1 MFRRLQTSLEWKY
14 LIWNLVKQLAMAII
28 LLFATVVVIFFVTY
42 YQEIQLINNRL
53 NNIETSVIQYYVTQ
67 SPTYFNEIDS
77 AMRPGEKIRIIR
89 NDTQQ
94 EIYYRSYL
102 YGNDADARNNDRV
115 VTLEKSEL
123 QDFQYNS
130 VETLKLF
137 TFTITKQTPTILEVV
152 GTMETP
158 SGLGFDIELYV
169 NLSRT
174 VGQQVDLI
182 ASVLFSILLVFTFF
196 SFMLDTYMFR
206 QLSKP
211 IFKMSKTMNKMTRTS
226 DYTVRLPRRYN
237 HDEIDQLAESFNVLM
252 DKVAK
257 NADLQKQFLADVS
270 HELKTPIAI
279 LQGYVEIMERHQDKL
294 DESFMEEYF
303 EVSKGELKRMRNM
316 VQELL
321 NISRLEFEDV
331 KNAPEIDVT
340 ESFKQVVRSFQFVR
354 DDVELTILHED
365 QATYCIMPDHFERLL
380 KIFIDNAIKYSP
392 ETKKVDVSLE
402 KNETQIIVSI
412 RDYGVGISAEDLPNI
427 FERFYRVDKART
439 SSGSYGLGLAIAK
452 NIISKYQA
460 TIDVESEVDKGT
472 KFVIYF
478 PIEKTNQKQ
487 QIKTKL
493 TI

>member
-1 MFRRLQTSLEWKY
+1 MFRKLQTSLEWKY

-53 NNIETSVIQYYVTQ
+53 NSIETSVVQYYVTQ

-77 AMRPGEKIRIIR
+77 AIRPGEKIRIIR
-89 NDTQQ
+89 SDTQQ

-102 YGNDADARNNDRV
+102 YGNDSEAIQNGRI
-115 VTLEKSEL
+115 VTIDKSEL
-123 QDFQYNS
+123 GNFQYNS
-130 VETLKLF
+130 LDTLKLF
-137 TFTITKQTPTILEVV
+137 SYTVTKQSPTILSVK
-152 GTMETP
+152 GMLETP
-158 SGLGFDIELYV
+158 QGTGFEIELNV
-169 NLSRT
+169 NISRT

-196 SFMLDTYMFR
+196 SFLLDTYMFR

-211 IFKMSKTMNKMTRTS
+211 IFKMSKTMNTMTRTN
-226 DYTVRLPRRYN
+226 DYTVRIPRRYN
-237 HDEIDQLAESFNVLM
+237 NDEIDQLAESFNVLM

-257 NADLQKQFLADVS
+257 NANLQKQFLADVS

-279 LQGYVEIMERHQDKL
+279 LQGYVEFMERHQNQL

-303 EVSKGELKRMRNM
+303 DVSKGELKRMRNM

-331 KNAPEIDVT
+331 KNAPEFDVT
-340 ESFKQVVRSFQFVR
+340 ESFQQVVRSFQLVR
-354 DDVELTILHED
+354 DDVEIVVLAED
-365 QATYCIMPDHFERLL
+365 QAVYRIIPDHFERLL

-392 ETKKVDVSLE
+392 DTKKVEVALRKTNDQL
-402 KNETQIIVSI
+402 IVSI
-412 RDYGVGISAEDLPNI
+412 RDHGVGISEEDLPNI

-439 SSGSYGLGLAIAK
+439 SSGSFGLGLAIAK
-452 NIISKYQA
+452 NIIAKYRA
-460 TIDVESEVDKGT
+460 TIDVMSEIGKGT
-472 KFVIYF
+472 TFTIYF
-478 PIEKTNQKQ
+478 PLPKTQQKPPV
-487 QIKTKL
+487 KTKK
-493 TI
+493 

>member
-1 MFRRLQTSLEWKY
+1 MFRKLQTSLEWKY

-42 YQEIQLINNRL
+42 YQEVQLINNRL
-53 NNIETSVIQYYVTQ
+53 NSIETSVVQYYVTQ

-77 AMRPGEKIRIIR
+77 AIRPGEKIRIVR
-89 NDTQQ
+89 SDTEQ

-102 YGNDADARNNDRV
+102 YGNDSEAIKNGRIVMID
-115 VTLEKSEL
+115 KSEL
-123 QDFQYNS
+123 EDFQYNS
-130 VETLKLF
+130 LDTLKLF
-137 TFTITKQTPTILEVV
+137 SYTVTKQSPTILSVV
-152 GTMETP
+152 GTLETP
-158 SGLGFDIELYV
+158 QGTGFEIELNV
-169 NLSRT
+169 NISRT

-196 SFMLDTYMFR
+196 SFLLDTYMFR

-211 IFKMSKTMNKMTRTS
+211 IFKMSKTMNTMTRTN
-226 DYTVRLPRRYN
+226 DYTVRIPRRYN
-237 HDEIDQLAESFNVLM
+237 NDEIDQLAESFNVLM

-257 NADLQKQFLADVS
+257 NANLQKQFLADVS

-279 LQGYVEIMERHQDKL
+279 LQGYVEIMERHQNQL

-303 EVSKGELKRMRNM
+303 DVSKGELKRMRNM

-340 ESFKQVVRSFQFVR
+340 ESFQQVVRSFQLVR
-354 DDVELTILHED
+354 DDVEIVVLAED
-365 QATYCIMPDHFERLL
+365 QAVYRIIPDHFERLL

-392 ETKKVDVSLE
+392 DTKKVEVALRKTSDQL
-402 KNETQIIVSI
+402 IVSI
-412 RDYGVGISAEDLPNI
+412 RDHGVGISEEDLPNI

-439 SSGSYGLGLAIAK
+439 SSGSFGLGLAIAK
-452 NIISKYQA
+452 NIITKYRA
-460 TIDVESEVDKGT
+460 TIDVISEVGQGT
-472 KFVIYF
+472 TFTIYF
-478 PIEKTNQKQ
+478 PLPKQ
-487 QIKTKL
+487 QQQKPQVKTKK
-493 TI
+493 

>member
-1 MFRRLQTSLEWKY
+1 
-14 LIWNLVKQLAMAII
+14 
-28 LLFATVVVIFFVTY
+28 
-42 YQEIQLINNRL
+42 
-53 NNIETSVIQYYVTQ
+53 
-67 SPTYFNEIDS
+67 
-77 AMRPGEKIRIIR
+77 
-89 NDTQQ
+89 
-94 EIYYRSYL
+94 
-102 YGNDADARNNDRV
+102 
-115 VTLEKSEL
+115 
-123 QDFQYNS
+123 
-130 VETLKLF
+130 
-137 TFTITKQTPTILEVV
+137 
-152 GTMETP
+152 
-158 SGLGFDIELYV
+158 
-169 NLSRT
+169 
-174 VGQQVDLI
+174 
-182 ASVLFSILLVFTFF
+182 
-196 SFMLDTYMFR
+196 MFR

-487 QIKTKL
+487 QTKTKL

>member
-1 MFRRLQTSLEWKY
+1 MFRKLQTSLEWKY

-28 LLFATVVVIFFVTY
+28 LLFATIVVIFFVTY
-42 YQEIQLINNRL
+42 YQEIQLIGNRL
-53 NNIETSVIQYYVTQ
+53 NNIETSIVQYYVTQ

-89 NDTQQ
+89 KDTQQ

-102 YGNDADARNNDRV
+102 YGNDADARKNDRV
-115 VTLEKSEL
+115 VTVDKADLNE
-123 QDFQYNS
+123 FQYNS
-130 VETLKLF
+130 FETLKLF
-137 TFTITKQTPTILEVV
+137 TYTITKQTPTILEVV
-152 GTMETP
+152 GTMNTP
-158 SGLGFDIELYV
+158 NGPGFEIQLYV

-211 IFKMSKTMNKMTRTS
+211 IFKMSKTMNKMTKTN
-226 DYTVRLPRRYN
+226 DYTVRIPRRYN
-237 HDEIDQLAESFNVLM
+237 HDEIDQLAESFNILM

-257 NADLQKQFLADVS
+257 NANLQKQFLADVS

-279 LQGYVEIMERHQDKL
+279 LQGYVEIMERHQDRL

-331 KNAPEIDVT
+331 QNAPELNVT
-340 ESFKQVVRSFQFVR
+340 ESFNQVVRSFQFVR
-354 DDVELTILHED
+354 DDVEITILHQD
-365 QATYCIMPDHFERLL
+365 QATYRIIPDHFERLV

-392 ETKKVDVSLE
+392 DTKKVDVSLT
-402 KNETQIIVSI
+402 KTTDQLIVSI
-412 RDYGVGISAEDLPNI
+412 RDYGVGISEDDLPNI

-439 SSGSYGLGLAIAK
+439 SSGSFGLGLAIAK

-460 TIDVESEVDKGT
+460 TIDVESTLGAGT
-472 KFVIYF
+472 TFTIYF
-478 PIEKTNQKQ
+478 PLNQHKMEK
-487 QIKTKL
+487 
-493 TI
+493 